1 VAHKTGDSAVIANDA
16 GMIYARSGTI
26 VIAFFANGVTGTYA
40 ETEDRIGQLARLI
53 VEYFDGVN
61 PR

>member
-1 VAHKTGDSAVIANDA
+1 MIANDV
-16 GMIYARSGTI
+16 GMVYGRSGTI

-40 ETEDRIGQLARLI
+40 EAEDRIGQVARLI
-53 VEYFDGVN
+53 VEYFDGAN